1 MATIANTSYQA
12 TEHQVNTGETRM
24 LAKWTWT
31 LDNSSHASNDALSL
45 VETISG
51 AARVD
56 GFSTRAVNMRVVY
69 SVSSGTP
76 APREVYVYLIS
87 KSGIPATT
95 PVLSTGQVWAQADA
109 PYVLGVIKIGDTE
122 WVVSDK
128 IATWTKEVSV
138 DCVNEDTTPG
148 TSVYCMAINGQHTW
162 TPASGSKLEVSLW
175 FKMS

>member
-31 LDNSSHASNDALSL
+31 LDNSSHATGDALSL

-56 GFSTRAVNMRVVY
+56 GFSTRACFARVVY
-69 SVSSGTP
+69 SVTSGTP
-76 APREVYVYLIS
+76 APKDMYFVLMS
-87 KSGIPATT
+87 KTGIPATA
-95 PVLSTGQVWAQADA
+95 PVLSATQVWAQTDA
-109 PYVLGVIKIGDTE
+109 PYVLGQFLLSTSDFYVT
-122 WVVSDK
+122 DK
-128 IATWTKEVSV
+128 IAIAQKELSI
-138 DCVNEDTTPG
+138 DCINEDTTPG
-148 TSVYCMAINGQHTW
+148 TSIYCMALDGQHTW
-162 TPASGSKLEVSLW
+162 TPAAGSKLEVSLW

>member
-31 LDNSSHASNDALSL
+31 LDNSSHATNDALSL

-56 GFSTRAVNMRVVY
+56 GFSTRACFARVIY

-76 APREVYVYLIS
+76 APKDMHFYLIS
-87 KSGIPATT
+87 KTGIPATA
-95 PVLSTGQVWAQADA
+95 PVLSTGQVWAQTDA
-109 PYVLGVIKIGDTE
+109 PYVLGKFDFIDSDFDI
-122 WVVSDK
+122 SDK
-128 IATWTKEVSV
+128 IATACKEVSI
-138 DCVNEDTTPG
+138 DCINEDTTPG
-148 TSVYCMAINGQHTW
+148 TSIYCMAINGQHTW
-162 TPASGSKLEVSLW
+162 TPAAGSKLEVSLW

>member
-45 VETISG
+45 VETITG
-51 AARVD
+51 ACRVD
-56 GFSTRAVNMRVVY
+56 GFSTRAVMARVAYTVA
-69 SVSSGTP
+69 SGTP
-76 APREVYVYLIS
+76 APKDFHFYLMS
-87 KSGIPATT
+87 KSGVPATA
-95 PVLSTGQVWAQADA
+95 PVLSTGQVWTQAEA
-109 PYVLGVIKIGDTE
+109 ANILGVFKVIDSDFVI
-122 WVVSDK
+122 SDK
-128 IATWTKEVSV
+128 VAVATKEISI
-138 DCVNEDTTPG
+138 DCVNEDSTPG